1 MLQTLLGLFFPPLIF
16 SLEFKREEHA
26 QEREEEEQ
34 DEEEDT
40 QGVNES
46 AETRFSRIPPC
57 DSTDDEPTVRFRLD
71 LAF

>member
-26 QEREEEEQ
+26 QEREEE
-34 DEEEDT
+34 DT

-57 DSTDDEPTVRFRLD
+57 DSTDDEPTVQFRLD